1 MKIGSREFD
10 VKNHTYVMGI
20 LNVTPDSFS
29 DGGSFNTLDRAM
41 EHVEQMLA
49 EGADIIDV
57 GGESTRPGYQAVSAD
72 EEIERVLPVIEKIKA
87 AHDTPVSLDTWKP
100 EVARAALAAGADM
113 INDISCMKEREMA
126 KLVAASGCA
135 YCLMHNRM
143 DGGRKKSE
151 DSVRQFREADAGSE
165 KSTGKEK
172 ADNKDVEIR
181 TVLEELDAT
190 LKTAWQTGIGPEQM
204 IIDPGIGFAKT
215 YGQNLAVLNRIE
227 ELHCF
232 DLPIL
237 LGVSRKSVIG
247 YALDLPVQSRLEGT
261 LAITAY
267 AVMKRCA
274 FVRVHDVK
282 ENVRIVKMLEAIL
295 NVSNNLI

>member
-10 VKNHTYVMGI
+10 VKKHTYVMGI

-29 DGGSFNTLDRAM
+29 DGGNFNTLDRAM
-41 EHVEQMLA
+41 KHVEQMLA

-87 AHDTPVSLDTWKP
+87 AYDTPVSLDTWKP

-126 KLVAASGCA
+126 KLVAESGCA

-143 DGGRKKSE
+143 DSGRKKNG
-151 DSVRQFREADAGSE
+151 DSVRQ
-165 KSTGKEK
+165 
-172 ADNKDVEIR
+172 
-181 TVLEELDAT
+181 TVLEELDAA
-190 LKTAWQTGIGPEQM
+190 LKTAWQTGIRPEQM

-247 YALDLPVQSRLEGT
+247 YALDLPVESRLEGT

-295 NVSNNLI
+295 NAPND